1 MFEVTRY
8 ETERRL
14 TGTVAVAVGLSLFA
28 VMFLA
33 IGPSIVEEVDME
45 SYAEALPD
53 AFEASF
59 GLEGM
64 GSFAGLLATELY
76 QFGFVIL
83 LGLYFAYLGGGAVA
97 GDVEVDRLDLLLT
110 TPISRS
116 RLLAEKYAALVP
128 SMLLINVVVG
138 TVVYVGA
145 LLVDEP
151 LALADVLMAH
161 LLSLPYLLAAAAVGL
176 LFSVV
181 FSRSSTAQRGAIAA
195 VFGLFMV
202 ESLVAD
208 SDFEALGALS
218 LSRYYD
224 PTAILVDSSYDLMG
238 ALILCEAAALL
249 VVLALL
255 HFQRRDI

>member
-1 MFEVTRY
+1 MFEVARY

-14 TGTVAVAVGLSLFA
+14 TGTVAIAVGLSLFA

-45 SYAEALPD
+45 SYAEAFPD

-83 LGLYFAYLGGGAVA
+83 LGLYFAYLGGGTVA
-97 GDVEVDRLDLLLT
+97 ADIEIDRLDLLLT

-116 RLLAEKYAALVP
+116 RLLVEKYAALVP

-138 TVVYVGA
+138 AVVYVGA

-151 LALADVLMAH
+151 LAFGDVLMAH

-181 FSRSSTAQRGAIAA
+181 FSRPSTAQRGAIAT